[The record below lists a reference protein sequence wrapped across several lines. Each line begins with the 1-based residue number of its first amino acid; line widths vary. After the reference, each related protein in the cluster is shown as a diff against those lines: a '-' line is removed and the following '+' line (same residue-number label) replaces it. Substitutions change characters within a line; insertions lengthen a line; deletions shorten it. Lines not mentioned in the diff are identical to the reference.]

1 VAAPRPKLSDQKR
14 AAILEAAAVTFR
26 AEGFHATTMD
36 TIAERAGVSKRT
48 VYNHFSS
55 KDELFDVI
63 TDGLW
68 DKLRPARRSAPPA
81 TETNDVAA
89 RLRRLARERVDV
101 LLDPEVL
108 GLFRVLLGESVR
120 SPELSRAYIGYR
132 EKSAFLGLK
141 ELFDDEV
148 ARGRL
153 RIEQPELAAGQFWG
167 LVLGPLFWPLV
178 LGLRSVPEPDE
189 RDLVIDEA
197 VAMFLARFRKASKPK
212 KQGRRRS

>member
-1 VAAPRPKLSDQKR
+1 VA
-14 AAILEAAAVTFR
+14 TFR
-26 AEGFHATTMD
+26 AEGFHSTTMD
-36 TIAERAGVSKRT
+36 RIAERAGVSKRT
-48 VYNHFSS
+48 VYNHFPS

-63 TDGLW
+63 TDGFW
-68 DKLRPARRSAPPA
+68 DKLRPERAGDKRPTVEDTA
-81 TETNDVAA
+81 T

-120 SPELSRAYIGYR
+120 SPELARAYLGYR
-132 EKSAFLGLK
+132 DRTAFLGLR
-141 ELFDDEV
+141 ELFDDEI

-153 RIEQPELAAGQFWG
+153 RIDQPELAAGQFWG

-178 LGLRSVPEPDE
+178 LGLRSIPDGDE

-197 VAMFLARFRKASKPK
+197 VAIFLARFRRPSKSKSKPK
-212 KQGRRRS
+212 QPRARRRS